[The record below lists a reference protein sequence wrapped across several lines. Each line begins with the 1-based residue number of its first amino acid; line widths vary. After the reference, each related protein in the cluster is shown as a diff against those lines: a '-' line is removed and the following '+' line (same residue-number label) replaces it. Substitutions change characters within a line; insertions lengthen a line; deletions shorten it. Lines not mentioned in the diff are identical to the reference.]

1 MTTSSISRSN
11 RGFTLVELLAVIVI
25 SSILI
30 VVAMQGIKVVGSTA
44 LQTGVRQFSNDLQ
57 MARQYAITKRTRVRV
72 LLAVDT
78 GILNPPFPS
87 GFDTNTL
94 YRAYCVYAITT
105 NAPLATGDTWV
116 PNAEVVKRLTDW
128 RVLPNGVVFSDQK
141 TASGNYSPMSLA
153 AAGSPTNGQ
162 RFIVGGQNT
171 PSPSQV
177 NSTFD
182 CQKYVSENGVN
193 IFPGSGI
200 DFLPSGRSIDYR
212 LGAVASKLRAGG
224 VRLAQG
230 SAVNDGSGWTVI
242 INNTSNWAYVE
253 YDFLGG
259 RIRTRWVDSYK

>member
-78 GILNPPFPS
+78 STPRPS
-87 GFDTNTL
+87 GLDSNTFF
-94 YRAYCVYAITT
+94 RAYCVYAFSNNVDGTVGY
-105 NAPLATGDTWV
+105 A
-116 PNAEVVKRLTDW
+116 RLTDW
-128 RVLPNGVVFSDQK
+128 RVLPNGVVLADQK
-141 TASGNYSPMSLA
+141 THDGLVYSPVALSTVLN
-153 AAGSPTNGQ
+153 PTNGTRQ
-162 RFIVGGQNT
+162 TWNYIPQGT
-171 PSPSQV
+171 PPASLV
-177 NSTFD
+177 NSIFD
-182 CQKYVSENGVN
+182 CATNVVDGATVVT
-193 IFPGSGI
+193 GAGI
-200 DFLPSGRSIDYR
+200 DFLPSGRANNYYT
-212 LGAVASKLRAGG
+212 LAGARAGG

-230 SAVNDGSGWTVI
+230 SAAYNGSEWNI
-242 INNTSNWAYVE
+242 LINNTSNWAYVE